1 MVVVTANN
9 LLAIGY
15 IRMELPSIFYT
26 HVNISYVS
34 IKVHDC
40 PSDLARPAVQVFIMA
55 GIKFLSE
62 NRIFNSC

>member
-9 LLAIGY
+9 LLSIGY
-15 IRMELPSIFYT
+15 IKMELPSIFYT
-26 HVNISYVS
+26 HVNISYVT
-34 IKVHDC
+34 IKVHFGLRS
-40 PSDLARPAVQVFIMA
+40 SDARGPGIPN